1 MEICET
7 VELLRI
13 EGKYLYFIVELSTE
27 IKTLEHAKKCE
38 ECREWIR
45 DNIDGEEIYEL
56 YGNLFDTT
64 VYDPIVPKYADY
76 EDLDSF
82 IDARINWRIERL
94 DNLYENAE
102 MELQDLKK
110 RLEETET

>member
-1 MEICET
+1 METCET

-27 IKTLEHAKKCE
+27 IKILEHARKCE

-45 DNIDGEEIYEL
+45 NNIDGDDIHEL

-64 VYDPIVPKYADY
+64 VYDPIVPKYSDY
-76 EDLDSF
+76 EDLESF
-82 IDARINWRIERL
+82 VDGRIDWRIERL
-94 DNLYENAE
+94 ENLYENAE
-102 MELQDLKK
+102 MELQDLRK
-110 RLEETET
+110 RLE